1 MPAAAIVTLV
11 FTGLLVAAL
20 AFYLIWVVVLLRRIV
35 DTLGKVVF
43 GVRAIAH
50 RTEPIGGILDEVN
63 GDLAAVAEAVE
74 GLLPGGAADQH
85 IRVTT
90 SRPAANRPAQETT

>member
-1 MPAAAIVTLV
+1 MSVAAIVTLV
-11 FTGLLVAAL
+11 LIGLLVAAL
-20 AFYLIWVVVLLRRIV
+20 AFYLIWVVILLRRIV

-50 RTEPIGGILDEVN
+50 RTQPIGGILDEVN
-63 GDLAAVAEAVE
+63 GDLTAVADAVE
-74 GLLPGGAADQH
+74 GLASGAAEDEH

-90 SRPAANRPAQETT
+90 RQP

>member
-50 RTEPIGGILDEVN
+50 RTQPIGGILDEVN
-63 GDLAAVAEAVE
+63 DDLTAVAEAVE
-74 GLLPGGAADQH
+74 GLTAGGTTGRH
-85 IRVTT
+85 LRVTT
-90 SRPAANRPAQETT
+90 RPR

>member
-1 MPAAAIVTLV
+1 MPAAAIATLV
-11 FTGLLVAAL
+11 FTGLLVGAL

-63 GDLAAVAEAVE
+63 GDLDAVAVAVE
-74 GLLPGGAADQH
+74 GLSSAPAHDQR
-85 IRVTT
+85 IRVRTK
-90 SRPAANRPAQETT
+90 RR

>member
-1 MPAAAIVTLV
+1 MSAAAIVTLV
-11 FTGLLVAAL
+11 FTGLLVGAL
-20 AFYLIWVVVLLRRIV
+20 AFYLVWVVLLLRRIV

-50 RTEPIGGILDEVN
+50 RTEPIGTILGEIN
-63 GDLAAVAEAVE
+63 GDLEAVAGAVE
-74 GLLPGGAADQH
+74 GLLAGPSEDHH

-90 SRPAANRPAQETT
+90 RQR